1 MKCDICPRQC
11 NINNG
16 ALFCNKASSIKI
28 ARAALHHFEEP
39 VISGQNGSGAVFFC
53 GCNLKCRFCQNYE
66 ISSNDFG
73 YEVDNNKLI
82 SIFNDL
88 KNKGAHNIN
97 LVTPTHYTKQLLPI
111 LEQDFSL
118 PIIWNSNG
126 YENKQTIKLLKNKID
141 VFLPDLKYID
151 NDLSLNLS
159 GAKDYFLIA
168 TSAIYEMLKI
178 APKPVIEN
186 NLIKSGVIV
195 RHLVLPGF
203 IDNTLKIIDYFAENY
218 KQNALFSLMMQ
229 YVPIKEQKEPSLNRR
244 VSFKEYNTVLEHLY
258 KRDIKEGFVQSL
270 SSASKK
276 YIPIFDGEGVI
287 K

>member
-73 YEVDNNKLI
+73 YEVDNNRLI

-97 LVTPTHYTKQLLPI
+97 LVTPTHYTNQLLPI

-168 TSAIYEMLKI
+168 TGAIDEMLKI